1 MKKIFIKYNPYKLE
15 TEITVDGKELAQ
27 NSKLGEMASAGSYLQ
42 EWIEELPHILIEEYN
57 DTDFEITFH
66 GTHLDFED
74 LVEIFTLA
82 YERGEVTAK
91 LSHEPAKETAD
102 KETLIDEVFQ
112 EILEGEIAELKSDD
126 IKNAFKEAKSDEF
139 EVCVVATM
147 SAGKSTLVNAMLR
160 EKLMP
165 SKQEA
170 CTAIITRIK
179 DTDSEEWKAEVF
191 DKEGKGIKPSDKLDK
206 LTYEIMKELNE
217 NENVSEIKV
226 SGNIPFV
233 TAEETSLVLIDTPGP
248 NNARELNHGKTQND
262 FLKKSSKALVLYIME
277 PTFVSGDNDKTLRH
291 VADSMSVNGKKSK
304 DRFIFVVNKLD
315 DRKQED
321 SDNDMYNTLK
331 NIRDYLGKHKIENPN
346 LFPIAALPAL
356 NIRLMTKGVNLDVDT
371 IDETE
376 VKVRKLNRNPELHLE
391 KYAPLPKS
399 ICNNINERLAEA
411 ERTQDVNTQALIHTG
426 ILSVEA
432 AIRQY
437 VQKYAKTAKIKNIVE
452 VFSHKL
458 EAAGCYEKL
467 KREII
472 ENQDKSDEI
481 VRQIE
486 EIRQKID
493 NVNSAKKFKESV
505 DNAVKRVNEESVE
518 VIENI
523 SAKFRDEISKRID
536 ACRGQELSI
545 EETDYEI
552 QRLERFAKKLEP
564 DFRESLGELIQE
576 NLIKT
581 SRALLEEY
589 KKKLISLTDELS
601 GKKDSESGK
610 KNEDRIPIDVVKL
623 MEGNVISSDDFAIYK
638 YVQTKKV
645 EDGEEWVENTDKKWY
660 KPWTWFQERGYYRTK
675 YKEVRYIDAGEV
687 AQIFLAPVQDSIY
700 ANADS
705 AREQAK
711 EQSKSIAVY
720 FNQKF
725 KELDGI
731 LDEKLSKLEK
741 CATDKENVEKLIFD
755 TEKNLRWLE
764 DITQKV
770 ESILEI

>member
-27 NSKLGEMASAGSYLQ
+27 NSKLGEMASTGSYIQ

-57 DTDFEITFH
+57 DTDFEVTFH
-66 GTHLDFED
+66 GTLLDFED

-112 EILEGEIAELKSDD
+112 EILKGNIAELKSDD
-126 IKNAFKEAKSDEF
+126 IKNAFKDAKSDKF

-147 SAGKSTLVNAMLR
+147 SAGKSTLVNALLGV
-160 EKLMP
+160 KLMP
-165 SKQEA
+165 SSQKA

-179 DTDSEEWKAEVF
+179 DNDSEKWNAEVF
-191 DKEGKGIKPSDKLDK
+191 NKEGKLIETPDK

-248 NNARELNHGKTQND
+248 NNARESNHYKTQND
-262 FLKKSSKALVLYIME
+262 FLNKSSKALVLYIME
-277 PTFVSGDNDKTLRH
+277 PTFGSEDDDKTLKR

-304 DRFIFVVNKLD
+304 DRFIFAVNKLD
-315 DRKQED
+315 DRRRED
-321 SDNDMYNTLK
+321 KESSDMHKTLK
-331 NIRDYLGKHKIENPN
+331 EIRDYLGKHKIENPN

-356 NIRLMTKGVNLDVDT
+356 NIRLMTNGVNVDEDT

-376 VKVRKLNRNPELHLE
+376 LKIKKLNRNSELHLE
-391 KYAPLPKS
+391 TYAPLPKS
-399 ICNNINERLAEA
+399 ICNDINEQLAEA
-411 ERTQDVNTQALIHTG
+411 ERTQDANAQALIHTG
-426 ILSVEA
+426 IPSVEA

-458 EAAGCYEKL
+458 ESAGCYEKL
-467 KREII
+467 KSDII
-472 ENQDKSDEI
+472 KNQDRSDEI

-486 EIRQKID
+486 KIRQNID
-493 NVNSAKKFKESV
+493 SVNSAKQFKESV
-505 DNAVKRVNEESVE
+505 DNAVKRVNEETVE

-523 SAKFRDEISKRID
+523 SAKFNYEIKKRVE

-564 DFRESLGELIQE
+564 DFRESLSELIQE
-576 NLIKT
+576 NLVKT
-581 SRALLEEY
+581 SKALLEEY
-589 KKKLISLTDELS
+589 KKKLISLTDEL
-601 GKKDSESGK
+601 GGEKDSKSEQEK
-610 KNEDRIPIDVVKL
+610 EERIPIDVVKL
-623 MEGNVISSDDFAIYK
+623 MEGNVTSSDDFAIYK
-638 YVQTKKV
+638 FVQTKKV

-675 YKEVRYIDAGEV
+675 YKEVKFVDASEV
-687 AQIFLAPVQDSIY
+687 AQTFLTPVEDSIF
-700 ANADS
+700 ANAES

-711 EQSKSIAVY
+711 EHSKSIAVY
-720 FNQKF
+720 FNDEFEKLDNILDKKL
-725 KELDGI
+725 KELKMYATNKDDVEELI
-731 LDEKLSKLEK
+731 LKTE
-741 CATDKENVEKLIFD
+741 ENLQ
-755 TEKNLRWLE
+755 WLE
-764 DITQKV
+764 YITQKV